1 LLRQGWPGEIGFSG
15 TQRAGRSPGWERSA
29 WSTLPW
35 PRLDCGNPFFHRASS
50 RPKNHRGRRDTPTS
64 HTGKDHG
71 LQPSSIR
78 NGRPKKTIDYIDTWR
93 HVISEHVGPPRC
105 DIATLGGIRGRAAQ
119 IFLRGPQVKET
130 RRVDSQ
136 TRPTSPDISHLR
148 KRRNT
153 ISKLSENGTRTKQTQ
168 GSIFR
173 WIENKS
179 VSTIV
184 PPISRPLSAVIH
196 FHRRHSA
203 QLTG

>member
-1 LLRQGWPGEIGFSG
+1 MPGPPYLGQGSTMATPLFTVLRPD
-15 TQRAGRSPGWERSA
+15 QRIIEDEGIHQRETRVRTTVCNPRRSETGVQRKQSI
-29 WSTLPW
+29 
-35 PRLDCGNPFFHRASS
+35 
-50 RPKNHRGRRDTPTS
+50 TS
-64 HTGKDHG
+64 I
-71 LQPSSIR
+71 L
-78 NGRPKKTIDYIDTWR
+78 R
-93 HVISEHVGPPRC
+93 HVISEHVGPLRC

-184 PPISRPLSAVIH
+184 PPISRSLSAVIH

>member
-1 LLRQGWPGEIGFSG
+1 MPGPPYLGQGSTVETPFFTVLRPDQRIIEDERIH
-15 TQRAGRSPGWERSA
+15 QRATRVRTTVCNPRRSETDVQRRQSIT
-29 WSTLPW
+29 STLGDMSFQNM
-35 PRLDCGNPFFHRASS
+35 LGH
-50 RPKNHRGRRDTPTS
+50 
-64 HTGKDHG
+64 
-71 LQPSSIR
+71 
-78 NGRPKKTIDYIDTWR
+78 
-93 HVISEHVGPPRC
+93 HV
-105 DIATLGGIRGRAAQ
+105 ATLGGIRGRAAQ

-179 VSTIV
+179 VSTIE
-184 PPISRPLSAVIH
+184 PPISRSLSAVIH

>member
-1 LLRQGWPGEIGFSG
+1 MARGDRIFRYTKGWPLPGVGE
-15 TQRAGRSPGWERSA
+15 ECLVHL
-29 WSTLPW
+29 TLAKA
-35 PRLDCGNPFFHRASS
+35 RLWKPLFHRASS

-71 LQPSSIR
+71 VQPSSIR
-78 NGRPKKTIDYIDTWR
+78 NGCPKKTIDYIDTWR

-184 PPISRPLSAVIH
+184 PPISRSLSAVIH
-196 FHRRHSA
+196 FHRRHFRHN
-203 QLTG
+203 